1 MFERHA
7 ILAVILARGG
17 SKGIPR
23 KNITP
28 VDGHPLV
35 AYTIAAALG
44 SAFIDRLI
52 VSTDDEEIA
61 AVARDYGAETP
72 FRRPAAL
79 AADTTLSVDAL
90 HHAAL
95 AAEACYAT
103 RFDYVVEL
111 PCVAPLRDSRDIDAA
126 LRRLFETGADSVISF
141 VDTGEKHP
149 VRMKRIAGDR
159 ITDFCR
165 EYPEPARGSRR
176 QDFEPAYIRN
186 GAIYAMTRHC
196 LIDLVSRHGEDSRPY
211 IMSEERSIN
220 IDSPLDLTIA
230 RLLIE
235 QGTCANRPKKRVLG
249 RIEHHANPGRPRVL
263 VTAPLHFLPDV
274 RERILQRSE
283 CVLAHGASR
292 QEVRHLL
299 ADVDGWMCS
308 PCPPYRIDDDLLAG
322 AGQLKVLAT
331 PSTGSSHIDTD
342 ACARRGIAVLALK
355 DTAFV
360 RSIFASSEF
369 TFALVLAA
377 LRKLPLAAEAG
388 RRGIW
393 REREDEFRGVELHG
407 LTLGIIG
414 YGRIGANL
422 ARYAHAFGMAVV
434 AHDPYVTV
442 DDPAVR
448 QTDRPEAVL
457 EAADVVAICV
467 HLDEQTR
474 GMVDA
479 AWFARMRDGV
489 TFINTARGEVV
500 DEAALLAALE
510 SGKVRSAAV
519 DVVQNEQTACLPEHP
534 MIRYAR
540 EHANLIVT
548 PHVAGLTLQSEHKA
562 ATFTVD
568 ALERAL
574 GH

>member
-1 MFERHA
+1 MPDRHA
-7 ILAVILARGG
+7 VLAVILARGG

-23 KNITP
+23 KNIAP
-28 VDGHPLV
+28 VDGHPLI

-44 SAFIDRLI
+44 SASIDRLV

-61 AVARDYGAETP
+61 AAARKYGAETP
-72 FRRPAAL
+72 FRRPAEL

-90 HHAAL
+90 RHAAL
-95 AAEACYAT
+95 AAEAAYGT

-111 PCVAPLRDSRDIDAA
+111 PCVAPLRDSRDVDAA
-126 LRRLFETGADSVISF
+126 LSRLFETGADSVISF
-141 VDTGEKHP
+141 VETGEKHP

-186 GAIYAMTRHC
+186 GAIYAMTRRC
-196 LIDLVSRHGEDSRPY
+196 LIDLASRHGEDSRPY
-211 IMSEERSIN
+211 VMPEERSIN
-220 IDSPLDLTIA
+220 VDSPLDLTIA

-235 QGTCANRPKKRVLG
+235 QGLCANRPRTRAAAHVE
-249 RIEHHANPGRPRVL
+249 RHANPGRPRVL

-274 RERILQRSE
+274 RDRMLRRTE
-283 CVLAHGASR
+283 CVLAAGASR
-292 QEVRHLL
+292 EEVRALV

-308 PCPPYRIDDDLLAG
+308 PCPPYPIDDGLLAG
-322 AGQLKVLAT
+322 AARLKVLAT
-331 PSTGSSHIDTD
+331 PSTGSSHIDAD

-355 DTAFV
+355 DSAFV
-360 RSIFASSEF
+360 NTIFASSEF

-407 LTLGIIG
+407 LTLGIVG
-414 YGRIGANL
+414 YGRIGSNL
-422 ARYAHAFGMAVV
+422 ARYARAFGMSVV
-434 AHDPYVTV
+434 VHDPYVTV
-442 DDPAVR
+442 GDPAIR
-448 QTDRPEAVL
+448 QADRPDAVL
-457 EAADVVAICV
+457 AAADVVAICV
-467 HLDEQTR
+467 HLDERTR

-489 TFINTARGEVV
+489 TFVNTARGEVV
-500 DEAALLAALE
+500 DEAALIAALE
-510 SGKVRSAAV
+510 SGKVRAAAV
-519 DVVQNEQTACLPEHP
+519 DVVQGEQTACMSEHP

-540 EHANLIVT
+540 RHANLIVT

-562 ATFTVD
+562 AAITVD

-574 GH
+574 GL